1 MHVHCP
7 SGLCSHLHSHTQCCP
22 QVSLRPLQAPAL
34 TCPPA
39 SSNLC
44 RHLNALA
51 YFLPGF
57 CKHLHLQAQCPSP
70 RLFRYLHSHGH
81 CPILLKTPALAC
93 PLPALASAGTYTH
106 TPAFTI
112 WSLQAHTVSRPLLLS
127 GQCRHLHSHAH
138 GPHLSPAGSFTL
150 SLSPLASESTSTH
163 SYACCL
169 SLSFRGT
176 CPPMPTAPLWCLQA
190 SALTCPPPFSAF
202 YCHLHFYA
210 HCSPLVFPGTCIHI
224 PSASL

>member
-1 MHVHCP
+1 MLPP
-7 SGLCSHLHSHTQCCP
+7 SP
-22 QVSLRPLQAPAL
+22 AQASAG
-34 TCPPA
+34 TCTHMP
-39 SSNLC
+39 SNLC

-51 YFLPGF
+51 YFLPGL
-57 CKHLHLQAQCPSP
+57 CKHLHLQAQCLPPHTSLGTFTHMAIVP
-70 RLFRYLHSHGH
+70 Y
-81 CPILLKTPALAC
+81 CLLKTPALAC

-112 WSLQAHTVSRPLLLS
+112 WSLQAPTVSRPLLLS

-138 GPHLSPAGSFTL
+138 GPRLSPAGSFPL
-150 SLSPLASESTSTH
+150 SLSPLASASTSTH

-176 CPPMPTAPLWCLQA
+176 CPPMPTAPLWRLQA
-190 SALTCPPPFSAF
+190 SALTCPSPFSAF

-210 HCSPLVFPGTCIHI
+210 HCSPLVFPDTCIHI